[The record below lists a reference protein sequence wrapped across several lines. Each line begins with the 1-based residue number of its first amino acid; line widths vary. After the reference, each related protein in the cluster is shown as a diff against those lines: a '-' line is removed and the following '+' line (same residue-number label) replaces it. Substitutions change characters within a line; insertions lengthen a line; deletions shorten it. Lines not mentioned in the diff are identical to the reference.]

1 MSRIFKIILVLT
13 SILLIFILGFLFLFN
28 NFFELDEGKIL
39 TESRKAFANHNF
51 ESQII
56 SKLKLFDDFSLFLL
70 NNADSLVYG
79 NQSDSLNTFNMQNG
93 QFHGFKKNDDC
104 FTFILSNDIF
114 LEFYT
119 PTSKIDSLKYFINS
133 IGTSILSSFQ
143 LCTNKDYNSV
153 NKNLGNIRFNLTAKE
168 EIPIN
173 PNYYLRLYLSCNKIE
188 GSTVLKITNINES
201 LQKDTLLSDQIKY
214 IIRIDPYAGM

>member
-1 MSRIFKIILVLT
+1 MSRILKIILVLT
-13 SILLIFILGFLFLFN
+13 PILLIFILGFLFLLN
-28 NFFELDEGKIL
+28 NFLELDECKIL

-56 SKLKLFDDFSLFLL
+56 SKLKLFDDFSSFLL
-70 NNADSLVYG
+70 NNADSLIYS
-79 NQSDSLNTFNMQNG
+79 NQSDSSRTFIMQNG
-93 QFHGFKKNDDC
+93 QFHGFKINDDC

-143 LCTNKDYNSV
+143 LCTNKDYDSV

-188 GSTVLKITNINES
+188 GSPVLKITNINKS
-201 LQKDTLLSDQIKY
+201 LQKDTLL
-214 IIRIDPYAGM
+214 